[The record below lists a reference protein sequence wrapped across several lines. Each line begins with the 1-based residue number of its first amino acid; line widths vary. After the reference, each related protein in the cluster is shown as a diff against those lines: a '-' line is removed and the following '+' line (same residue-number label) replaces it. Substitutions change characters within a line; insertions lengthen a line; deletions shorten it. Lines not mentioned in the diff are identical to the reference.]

1 MMRGAAILALAVA
14 GAHAAHAQSVQIK
27 PIADVRVRYEHA
39 EQTGVAEAA
48 DAVTL
53 RARAGI
59 TASSGKWSALI
70 EGEAVVVPVDRFNDG
85 LNGRTQFPLV
95 PDAPN
100 LELNR
105 AQLRYADGGA
115 LSVTGGRQ
123 RIALADER
131 FVGPAAWRQSEQT
144 FDAARV
150 QLGKAQGPSLDL
162 TYSWNVQTVTGERG
176 RGARPAAIGGN
187 NLFALIGYGLPFG
200 RATAFTYV
208 VDQDAAAVQGFRL
221 SSRTI
226 GLRFAGTAT
235 IAPGVKLGYAASW
248 AEQRDHRRN
257 PNRYSAQYR
266 LGELSLSKSGFTLL
280 AGHEVLGADGG
291 VALTSFQ
298 TPLASAFKFNG
309 WAGKFVTT
317 PPDGLRD
324 SYVTVSHAG
333 KAGALGMLT
342 LGATWHHFESDRLVR
357 RYGDELDLLA
367 SAKRGPFTL
376 SARYAHYAAKRFA
389 TDTDKVW
396 LQLDWAL
403 D

>member
-1 MMRGAAILALAVA
+1 MRGAAVLAFAVA
-14 GAHAAHAQSVQIK
+14 GAQAAHAQSVQIK

-39 EQTGVAEAA
+39 DQSGLAKMA
-48 DAVTL
+48 DALTL

-70 EGEAVVVPVDRFNDG
+70 EGEAVLAPVDRFNDG
-85 LNGRTQFPLV
+85 LNGRTQFPVV

-105 AQLRYADGGA
+105 AQLRYADDGGI
-115 LSVTGGRQ
+115 SVTAGRQ

-144 FDAARV
+144 FDAARI
-150 QLGKAQGPSLDL
+150 QLGKTQGPGLDL

-176 RGARPAAIGGN
+176 RGARPAAIGGS
-187 NLFALIGYGLPFG
+187 NLFALLGYGVSFG
-200 RATAFTYV
+200 RITGFAYL
-208 VDQDAAAVQGFRL
+208 VDQDEAAVQGFRL

-226 GLRFAGTAT
+226 GLRFAGAT
-235 IAPGVKLGYAASW
+235 PIAPGLKLGYAVSW
-248 AEQRDHRRN
+248 AEQRDQGRN
-257 PNRYSAQYR
+257 PNHYSAHYR
-266 LGELSLSKSGFTLL
+266 LGELSLSKAGFTVL
-280 AGHEVLGADGG
+280 AGHEVLGADSGI
-291 VALTSFQ
+291 ALTSFQ

-324 SYVTVSHAG
+324 SYATVSHAG
-333 KAGALGMLT
+333 KAGALGILT

-357 RYGDELDLLA
+357 HYGDELNLLA
-367 SAKRGPFTL
+367 SAKRGPFTM

-389 TDTDKVW
+389 TDTDKFW